1 MTLYK
6 QILAF
11 VICLFAGLLIIAYA
25 VQFQSTRDYLAEQ
38 QRISVINTAN
48 SVGLALTPYLEA
60 GDKVGAESV
69 INAAFDGGYYQKIHL
84 DLLASKQTIDKQNK
98 TDIEGV
104 PHWFTQLN
112 LFKSEPYESVLTSG
126 WLQLGKLQVMGHP
139 GDAYFQL
146 WRAMS
151 NLLWAYVAC
160 FVAVSALV
168 ISALRYLL
176 RPLDWIRRQAVEIE
190 KHHFN
195 QTIPLPKT
203 LELRQV
209 VQSIN
214 TLTIKLAKQF
224 KEEAEAADLLR
235 ERAFRDAVSGL
246 GNRAYFIGQIN
257 AWIAEHGR
265 GGIMLIAVDSLD
277 EIYRTDG
284 YVARDQMVKQ
294 VANILNAKLS
304 VFQGSAV
311 ARITATEYAVL
322 LPGLTS
328 EELLDAARVLNIA
341 IADLIVNPLNSD
353 SALSVI
359 GIAIRNPDED
369 LSALLTKADNAL
381 RRARNERL
389 GAVTIE
395 QAESADTIGRLAWK
409 EIILE
414 ALQHN
419 QFDFRVQPVT
429 MISGESALPAE
440 LFTGIKY
447 QGQRFSA
454 AQFMAAVEMFKLG
467 EKLDRYVLD
476 HAVSV
481 LQENP
486 GMSMSVNLTI
496 SSISSAPFLQYLR
509 DFFLKNNEITNRL
522 AIEIPEN
529 AIIHQRDAVKSL
541 SEICQQ
547 YKVMW
552 GIDQFGRHFQSLE
565 YLTEL
570 TPAYVKVDQGYM
582 SIISKDENAQ
592 SVLAAVCRTAHN
604 AGAITVVTRV
614 ESEEQVNLINQLFVD
629 GYQGIVQPARAI

>member
-11 VICLFAGLLIIAYA
+11 VICLFAGLLVIAYV

-48 SVGLALTPYLEA
+48 SVGLALTPYLES

-84 DLLASKQTIDKQNK
+84 DLLASKQTINK
-98 TDIEGV
+98 ENSTNIDGV
-104 PHWFTQLN
+104 PHWFTQLT
-112 LFKSEPYESVLTSG
+112 LFKSEKYETVLTSG
-126 WLQLGKLQVMGHP
+126 WLQLGKLAVIGHP

-146 WRAMS
+146 WQAMS
-151 NLLWAYVAC
+151 NLLWAYTAC
-160 FVAVSALV
+160 FVVVSILV
-168 ISALRYLL
+168 ITALRYLL
-176 RPLDWIRRQAVEIE
+176 RPLEWIRQQAVEIE

-195 QTIPLPKT
+195 KILTLPKT
-203 LELRQV
+203 VELREV

-214 TLTIKLAKQF
+214 TLTVKLDKQF

-265 GGIMLIAVDSLD
+265 GGIMLIAVDALD
-277 EIYRTDG
+277 DIYKSDG
-284 YVARDQMVKQ
+284 FVARDQMVKQ
-294 VANILNAKLS
+294 IAHILNAKLS
-304 VFQGSAV
+304 AFAGFAL

-328 EELLDAARVLNIA
+328 EELLDTAHVLNDA
-341 IADLIVNPLNSD
+341 IADLIVNPLAAD

-359 GIAIRNPDED
+359 GVAIRNPDED
-369 LSALLTKADNAL
+369 LSVLLTKADNAL

-395 QAESADTIGRLAWK
+395 QAEKADTIGRLAWK
-409 EIILE
+409 DIILG
-414 ALQHN
+414 ALQHD

-429 MISGESALPAE
+429 MITDEASLPAE
-440 LFTGIKY
+440 LFTGIRY
-447 QGQRFSA
+447 MGQRFSA

-467 EKLDRYVLD
+467 ERLDRYVLA

-481 LQENP
+481 LRENLNLRL
-486 GMSMSVNLTI
+486 SVNLTI
-496 SSISSAPFLQYLR
+496 SSISSSAFLAHLAE
-509 DFFLKNNEITNRL
+509 FFQTHLEITKRL

-529 AIIHQRDAVKSL
+529 AIIHQRDAVKLL
-541 SEICQQ
+541 SDICLNHQ
-547 YKVMW
+547 VMW
-552 GIDQFGRHFQSLE
+552 GIDQFGRNFQSLG
-565 YLTEL
+565 YLTDL

-582 SIISKDENAQ
+582 SIISKDDNAQ

-604 AGAITVVTRV
+604 AGAVTVVTRV
-614 ESEEQVNLINQLFVD
+614 ESEAQVELINHLFVD
-629 GYQGIVQPARAI
+629 GYQGIVQPAREI

>member
-48 SVGLALTPYLEA
+48 SVGLALTPYLET
-60 GDKVGAESV
+60 GDKIGAESV
-69 INAAFDGGYYQKIHL
+69 INAAFDGGFYQKIHL
-84 DLLASKQTIDKQNK
+84 DLLASKETIEKVNK
-98 TDIEGV
+98 VEIEGV
-104 PHWFTQLN
+104 PRWFTELN
-112 LFKSEPYESVLTSG
+112 FFKSETYDSVLTSG
-126 WLQLGKLQVMGHP
+126 WLQLGKLEVTGHP
-139 GDAYFQL
+139 GDAYFQF

-151 NLLWAYVAC
+151 NLFFAYIAC
-160 FVAVSALV
+160 FVVVSILV
-168 ISALRYLL
+168 IAALRILL
-176 RPLDWIRRQAVEIE
+176 RPLDLIRRQAVEIE

-195 QTIPLPKT
+195 KSIPLPKT
-203 LELRQV
+203 LELKQV

-214 TLTIKLAKQF
+214 TLTVKLAKQF
-224 KEEAEAADLLR
+224 KEEAVAADSLR

-246 GNRAYFIGQIN
+246 GNRAYFMGQIN
-257 AWIAEHGR
+257 AWIAEHGT
-265 GGIMLIAVDSLD
+265 GGVMLIAVDALD
-277 EIYRTDG
+277 EIYRIDG
-284 YVARDQMVKQ
+284 YSARDQMVKQ
-294 VANILNAKLS
+294 VANILHAKLATFGGAAIS
-304 VFQGSAV
+304 
-311 ARITATEYAVL
+311 RISATEYAVL

-328 EELLDAARVLNIA
+328 EELLDIAHVLNEA
-341 IADLIVNPLNSD
+341 IADLIVNPLEID
-353 SALSVI
+353 SAFSVI
-359 GIAIRNPDED
+359 GIAVRNEDED
-369 LSALLTKADNAL
+369 LSALLTKADSAL
-381 RRARNERL
+381 RQARNERL

-395 QAESADTIGRLAWK
+395 HAEKADTFGRLAWK

-414 ALQHN
+414 ALEHD
-419 QFDFRVQPVT
+419 QFDFRIQPVT
-429 MISGESALPAE
+429 MITGEMSLPAE
-440 LFTGIKY
+440 LFTGIRY
-447 QGQRFSA
+447 QGQHFSA
-454 AQFMAAVEMFKLG
+454 AQFISAVELFKLG

-481 LQENP
+481 LQANP
-486 GMSMSVNLTI
+486 GMRMSVNLTI
-496 SSISSAPFLQYLR
+496 SSISSLPFLSYLNE
-509 DFFLKNNEITNRL
+509 FFIKNSAISNRI

-529 AIIHQRDAVKSL
+529 AIIHHRESVKSL
-541 SEICQQ
+541 SEICRQ

-570 TPAYVKVDQGYM
+570 TPVYVKVDQGYM

-614 ESEEQVNLINQLFVD
+614 ENEQQIDLINQLFVD
-629 GYQGIVQPARAI
+629 GYQGIVQPAREI

>member
-48 SVGLALTPYLEA
+48 SVGLALTPYLET

-84 DLLASKQTIDKQNK
+84 DLLASKQTIEKTNQ

-112 LFKSEPYESVLTSG
+112 LFKSESYETVLTSG
-126 WLQLGKLQVMGHP
+126 WLQLGRLEVKGHP
-139 GDAYFQL
+139 GDAYFQF

-151 NLLWAYVAC
+151 NLFWAYISCFIVVSILIVA
-160 FVAVSALV
+160 
-168 ISALRYLL
+168 ALRILL
-176 RPLDWIRRQAVEIE
+176 RPLESIRRQAVEIE

-195 QTIPLPKT
+195 QSIPLPKT

-214 TLTIKLAKQF
+214 ALTIKLAKQF
-224 KEEAEAADLLR
+224 KEEAVAADLLR

-257 AWIAEHGR
+257 AWIAEHGT
-265 GGIMLIAVDSLD
+265 GGVMLIAVDALD
-277 EIYRTDG
+277 DIYRHDG
-284 YVARDQMVKQ
+284 YSARDKMVKQ
-294 VANILNAKLS
+294 IANVLNTKLA
-304 VFQGSAV
+304 VYEGGSV
-311 ARITATEYAVL
+311 ARISATEYAVL
-322 LPGLTS
+322 LPGLS
-328 EELLDAARVLNIA
+328 SDELLEAANILNDA
-341 IADLIVNPLNSD
+341 IANLIVNPLDTD
-353 SALSVI
+353 SAFSVI
-359 GIAIRNPDED
+359 GIAVRNKDED
-369 LSALLTKADNAL
+369 LSALLTKADSAL

-395 QAESADTIGRLAWK
+395 QADTADILGRLAWK
-409 EIILE
+409 DIILNSLE
-414 ALQHN
+414 HD

-429 MISGESALPAE
+429 MLSGQNNLPAE
-440 LFTGIKY
+440 LFSGIKY

-454 AQFMAAVEMFKLG
+454 AQFMSAVEMFKLG
-467 EKLDRYVLD
+467 EKLDRYVLEQSLVILKD
-476 HAVSV
+476 
-481 LQENP
+481 NP
-486 GMSMSVNLTI
+486 DLSLSINLTI
-496 SSISSAPFLQYLR
+496 GSISSSSFHS
-509 DFFLKNNEITNRL
+509 FLKEFFVTNNLFISRIAL
-522 AIEIPEN
+522 EIPEN
-529 AIIHQRDAVKSL
+529 AILQHKESVKNL
-541 SEICQQ
+541 NGLCAEF
-547 YKVMW
+547 KVMW

-565 YLTEL
+565 YLTEF

-582 SIISKDENAQ
+582 SVITKDENAQ

-604 AGAITVVTRV
+604 AGAVTIVTRV
-614 ESEEQVNLINQLFVD
+614 EDQKQVELITQLFVD
-629 GYQGIVQPARAI
+629 GYQGIVQPAREI

>member
-11 VICLFAGLLIIAYA
+11 VICLFAGLLVIAYA

-48 SVGLALTPYLEA
+48 SVGLALTPYLES

-84 DLLASKQTIDKQNK
+84 DLLASKQIIDKQNK
-98 TDIEGV
+98 LDIDGV

-112 LFKSEPYESVLTSG
+112 LFKSESYNTVLTSG
-126 WLQLGKLQVMGHP
+126 WLQLGKLEVIGHP

-151 NLLWAYVAC
+151 NLLWSYAAC
-160 FVAVSALV
+160 FLVVSILV
-168 ISALRYLL
+168 VTALRYFL
-176 RPLDWIRRQAVEIE
+176 RPLEWIRQQAVEIE

-195 QTIPLPKT
+195 KTLTLPKT
-203 LELRQV
+203 LELREV

-214 TLTIKLAKQF
+214 TLTIKLGKQF

-265 GGIMLIAVDSLD
+265 GGIMLIAVDSFD
-277 EIYRTDG
+277 DIYNADG
-284 YVARDQMVKQ
+284 YGARDHMVKQ
-294 VANILNAKLS
+294 IATVLNAKLS
-304 VFQGSAV
+304 VFDGYAL
-311 ARITATEYAVL
+311 ARISATEYAVL

-328 EELLDAARVLNIA
+328 EELLDAAHVLNTA
-341 IADLIVNPLNSD
+341 IADIIVNPLNSD
-353 SALSVI
+353 TALSVI
-359 GIAIRNPDED
+359 GVAIRSPDED

-381 RRARNERL
+381 RRARSERL

-395 QAESADTIGRLAWK
+395 QAEHADTIGRLAWK
-409 EIILE
+409 EIILG
-414 ALQHN
+414 ALQHD
-419 QFDFRVQPVT
+419 QFDFRVQPIT
-429 MISGESALPAE
+429 MLGDEPPLPAE
-440 LFTGIKY
+440 LFTGIRY

-454 AQFMAAVEMFKLG
+454 AQFIAAVEMFKLG

-481 LQENP
+481 LQQNV
-486 GMSMSVNLTI
+486 GMSLSVNLTI
-496 SSISSAPFLQYLR
+496 SSLSSASFLTDLR
-509 DFFLKNNEITNRL
+509 EFFQKNTHVLKRL
-522 AIEIPEN
+522 AIEIPEK
-529 AIIHQRDAVKSL
+529 AVIHHRESAKLMSD
-541 SEICQQ
+541 ICQEHA
-547 YKVMW
+547 VMW

-565 YLTEL
+565 YLTDL

-582 SIISKDENAQ
+582 SIISNDENAQ
-592 SVLAAVCRTAHN
+592 SVLAAVCRAAHN

-614 ESEEQVNLINQLFVD
+614 ENEDQVKLINQLFVD
-629 GYQGIVQPARAI
+629 GYQGIVQPARSI